1 MPVGV
6 GALHRR
12 NGCAT
17 GSELR
22 LGSFFK
28 EFLLFRLSM
37 DPY

>member
-6 GALHRR
+6 GVLRRR

-17 GSELR
+17 GSGIKT
-22 LGSFFK
+22 GSFFK
-28 EFLLFRLSM
+28 EFLLFMLSM